1 VDEKMGTGNEYE
13 INSNSKK
20 TTSFKKK
27 ISGFL
32 KISHQSCLISIQR

>member
-27 ISGFL
+27 YQDF
-32 KISHQSCLISIQR
+32 